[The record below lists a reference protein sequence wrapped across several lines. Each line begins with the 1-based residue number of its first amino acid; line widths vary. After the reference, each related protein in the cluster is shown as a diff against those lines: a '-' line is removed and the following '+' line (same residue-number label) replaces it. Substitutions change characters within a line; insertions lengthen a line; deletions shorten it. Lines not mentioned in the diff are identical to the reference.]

1 VRAVIERYQGLAGL
15 LDAAATPEERWA
27 LYSGLGLNLT
37 YHRNAGSE
45 HITGELGRGVLLGVG
60 GGTRNVTPRFSLPHL
75 LLR

>member
-15 LDAAATPEERWA
+15 LDAATPEERWA